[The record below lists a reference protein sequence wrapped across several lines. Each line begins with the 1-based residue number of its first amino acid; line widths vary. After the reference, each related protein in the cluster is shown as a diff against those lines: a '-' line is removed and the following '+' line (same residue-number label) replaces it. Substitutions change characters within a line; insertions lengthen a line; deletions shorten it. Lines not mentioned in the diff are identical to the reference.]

1 MDSTKNNDKQTGI
14 ILALCA
20 ISAII
25 VCNTSFYGLYQNL
38 INSPILIKIGDY
50 ELGKPII
57 LWINEGLMAI
67 FFLFV
72 TLEIKRE
79 MISGSLNTHAK
90 RALPFWGAL
99 GGMIVPAFIYL
110 YLTNHDPSLFDG
122 WAIPTA
128 TDIVFALSLLSLIVD
143 NCPKSIRAFLLALA
157 VFDDIGAIIII
168 ALYYTNHISI
178 LSFVMMVLCCFGLYM
193 FNKKKITKLAA
204 YVLVG
209 SVLWLCV
216 LKSGVH
222 ATLAGIVVAL
232 ALPTT
237 SNNGNRSLAEDVE
250 HNLEPWINYFVLPV
264 FAFANSG
271 VSFAGTTI
279 SHLLHIM
286 PIAII
291 CGLVIG
297 KQIGITLFSY
307 LAIKLKLAELP
318 ENISMLH
325 IYGVSILCGV
335 GFTMSLFIGTLA
347 FEDAVGHFSL
357 WVRVGVIG
365 GSVLSALLAVFY
377 FKMLKL
383 VDIKS

>member
-1 MDSTKNNDKQTGI
+1 
-14 ILALCA
+14 
-20 ISAII
+20 
-25 VCNTSFYGLYQNL
+25 
-38 INSPILIKIGDY
+38 
-50 ELGKPII
+50 
-57 LWINEGLMAI
+57 
-67 FFLFV
+67 
-72 TLEIKRE
+72 
-79 MISGSLNTHAK
+79 
-90 RALPFWGAL
+90 
-99 GGMIVPAFIYL
+99 
-110 YLTNHDPSLFDG
+110 
-122 WAIPTA
+122 
-128 TDIVFALSLLSLIVD
+128 
-143 NCPKSIRAFLLALA
+143 
-157 VFDDIGAIIII
+157 
-168 ALYYTNHISI
+168 
-178 LSFVMMVLCCFGLYM
+178 MMVLCCYGLYM

-264 FAFANSG
+264 FALANSG

-279 SHLLHIM
+279 SHLFHIM

-307 LAIKLKLAELP
+307 IAIKLKLAELP
-318 ENISMLH
+318 ENISMFH